1 MHWKLEVQEYG
12 KIEYAEIAMAPL
24 TLFVGDNNS
33 GKSYLLTLLWGIKNL
48 GVEGLLGDVDGKPLK
63 EEYLLM
69 NWLREQI
76 KVAWEKGSCICKVSQ
91 VADICQ
97 SILDKWLK
105 RNKDGLVKKIFN
117 SKDVRIKGLRL
128 KLKGLEEVT
137 FKIKRDRKANENSGF
152 TFGNEQTQR
161 FGRFYSSKKLLDAEE
176 KIDRFMIF
184 TVFSMVLDIDLA
196 ESNINSDIYLPSSR
210 TGFMLTKD
218 IINKV
223 GRNTAF
229 NIRMERETVI
239 PFSRPINQFLDV
251 INDLTADSGG
261 NKKFREI
268 TQYLESGMA
277 EGTLEISARPNKELS
292 YVPAGDY
299 IPAGR
304 SSGLPLR
311 VVSAVVTELSPL
323 ILILKHKECL
333 HTLFYEEPEMCLHPQ
348 LQHKMAKVI
357 CRMVN
362 CGLVLAITTHSDII
376 LQHINNMIRLSGREE
391 QNEICQELGYSSEEL
406 LQPQQVKVYQ
416 LKSRPEGKTTVEELK
431 CGQNGFVIPTFN
443 EALDKIMDE
452 AYRIQE

>member
-1 MHWKLEVQEYG
+1 M
-12 KIEYAEIAMAPL
+12 
-24 TLFVGDNNS
+24 
-33 GKSYLLTLLWGIKNL
+33 
-48 GVEGLLGDVDGKPLK
+48 
-63 EEYLLM
+63 
-69 NWLREQI
+69 
-76 KVAWEKGSCICKVSQ
+76 
-91 VADICQ
+91 ADICQ

-239 PFSRPINQFLDV
+239 PFSRPINQLDRK
-251 INDLTADSGG
+251 S
-261 NKKFREI
+261 
-268 TQYLESGMA
+268 
-277 EGTLEISARPNKELS
+277 
-292 YVPAGDY
+292 
-299 IPAGR
+299 
-304 SSGLPLR
+304 
-311 VVSAVVTELSPL
+311 VV
-323 ILILKHKECL
+323 
-333 HTLFYEEPEMCLHPQ
+333 
-348 LQHKMAKVI
+348 
-357 CRMVN
+357 
-362 CGLVLAITTHSDII
+362 
-376 LQHINNMIRLSGREE
+376 
-391 QNEICQELGYSSEEL
+391 
-406 LQPQQVKVYQ
+406 
-416 LKSRPEGKTTVEELK
+416 
-431 CGQNGFVIPTFN
+431 
-443 EALDKIMDE
+443 
-452 AYRIQE
+452 